1 MTNSLAEDVAAIQ
14 RMTAV
19 PSLLEVVCRV
29 TGMGLAAIA
38 RVTEDDWIACA
49 VRDEI
54 AYGLSPGDELPISTT
69 ICDEVRGHRRAT
81 VIEHVA
87 EDPLFH
93 DHPTPRR
100 YGFQSYISVPILRAD
115 GGFFGT
121 LFAIDMAPAKL
132 ANSSAVTTFNL
143 FAQLIALQLDAD
155 ERAAAGTRH

>member
-1 MTNSLAEDVAAIQ
+1 MTDSLANDVAAIQ
-14 RMTAV
+14 RMAAA
-19 PSLLEVVCRV
+19 PSILEVACRV

-38 RVTEDDWIACA
+38 RVTEDRWIACA

-54 AYGLSPGDELPISTT
+54 AYGLDAGSELDVHTT
-69 ICDEVRGHRRAT
+69 ICDEVRGHRQAT

-87 EDPLFH
+87 EDPVFH

-100 YGFQSYISVPILRAD
+100 YGFQSYISVPILRTN
-115 GGFFGT
+115 GEFFGT

-132 ANSSAVTTFNL
+132 ANSTAVTTFNL

-155 ERAAAGTRH
+155 EPSAAG